1 MSPSET
7 IKKIDACIMLDIENI
22 KIWKQSP
29 NRNTRFARESIEYSM
44 LGIKFMSELKTKINH
59 EENI

>member
-1 MSPSET
+1 MSPSE
-7 IKKIDACIMLDIENI
+7 KISKIEDCIMLDIENI

-29 NRNTRFARESIEYSM
+29 NRNTRFARECIEYSM
-44 LGIKFMSELKTKINH
+44 SGIKFMSELKTKISH